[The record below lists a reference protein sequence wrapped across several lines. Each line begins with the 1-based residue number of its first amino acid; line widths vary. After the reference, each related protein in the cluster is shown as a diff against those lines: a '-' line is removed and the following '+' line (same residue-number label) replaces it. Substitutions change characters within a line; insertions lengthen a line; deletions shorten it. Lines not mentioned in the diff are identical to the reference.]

1 MVNRVCFCLPF
12 PFFFPT
18 DCVSAGASPSPGAT
32 SVGDEV
38 LPPFAFPPFP
48 QAVVVVAASPKILRK
63 DGLPPIA
70 FLGTRVTDEVGNSG
84 KADLDKTTGVTL
96 LFAPGPG
103 IEVGPL
109 ITGAAEDAIEAEAHG
124 VLC

>member
-1 MVNRVCFCLPF
+1 MVNKVCFCLPF

-18 DCVSAGASPSPGAT
+18 VCVSACTSPSPGV
-32 SVGDEV
+32 SVGVEDP
-38 LPPFAFPPFP
+38 LPFAFPPFP
-48 QAVVVVAASPKILRK
+48 QAVVVVADSPKILRK